1 MSTIIREVQGKYY
14 EIRLSDLYKT
24 RQDNNLSTELLV
36 SKYATRITDGT
47 LNGVRELETWEVKAQ
62 EVIQILRDANQTIK
76 DINQIYKGI

>member
-1 MSTIIREVQGKYY
+1 MATIIKEVQGKYY
-14 EIRLSDLYKT
+14 EIELNHLYKT
-24 RQDNNLSTELLV
+24 RQDNNLTTDLLV
-36 SKYATRITDGT
+36 SKYANRITDGT

>member
-1 MSTIIREVQGKYY
+1 MATIIREVQGKFY

-36 SKYATRITDGT
+36 SKYANRITDGT